1 MSTTPDLCTCL
12 SCGYQWP
19 RGLNGEHSCTESL
32 RQIIAQMLPAVRWR
46 CDALSVEDQ
55 AELPQLIRTAEMVAW
70 RYLTP
75 EGAVK

>member
-1 MSTTPDLCTCL
+1 
-12 SCGYQWP
+12 
-19 RGLNGEHSCTESL
+19 L